1 MYVKINRKFFLIKVI
16 FCYTVLNLACL
27 LHLLCVPKSRNDAK
41 ALQKAVYQY
50 TFFFSP
56 VFCPCHFYSF
66 ISVFFL
72 FYVESQKVGKDL

>member
-50 TFFFSP
+50 TFFFFPQSF
-56 VFCPCHFYSF
+56 VLATFIHLFQYFFYSM
-66 ISVFFL
+66 
-72 FYVESQKVGKDL
+72 